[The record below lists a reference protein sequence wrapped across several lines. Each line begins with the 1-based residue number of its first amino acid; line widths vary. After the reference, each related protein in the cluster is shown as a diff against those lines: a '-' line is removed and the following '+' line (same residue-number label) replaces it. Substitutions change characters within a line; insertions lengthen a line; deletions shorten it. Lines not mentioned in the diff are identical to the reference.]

1 VHKVSPHGKLPRPN
15 DDDYK
20 FNPNTYEGE
29 FYQEEEGLTGMLEID
44 LTGEIEMEVDNKWVV
59 DKDVVDKVHDPKDL
73 EMLDRLRLGN
83 NNDENEVVE
92 DLDNLDSD
100 DDTYHPAN
108 PNHEEY

>member
-1 VHKVSPHGKLPRPN
+1 
-15 DDDYK
+15 
-20 FNPNTYEGE
+20 
-29 FYQEEEGLTGMLEID
+29 
-44 LTGEIEMEVDNKWVV
+44 
-59 DKDVVDKVHDPKDL
+59 VHDPKDL